1 MSLAD
6 NIKFLRAREG
16 WTQEELANRLGKS
29 QAAIQ
34 KIETGE
40 ITRPRYLQQLAELFG
55 VSPEVL
61 EYQNLFHLN
70 TPQTFNNSSVT
81 NNNFRGINGPVS
93 VGIHHSPG
101 PSQGAPPQNGEVPPQ
116 LGAGNLVEA
125 NVKLVVKSM
134 ARLDYGLAYITA
146 RGPSGEEFFASV
158 DTGFSGGAGLLDAL
172 VRSLGMGEVICLG
185 GLVEIQDGRVM
196 RASFARLA

>member
-40 ITRPRYLQQLAELFG
+40 ITRPRYLRQLAELFG

-70 TPQTFNNSSVT
+70 TPQTFNNS
-81 NNNFRGINGPVS
+81 
-93 VGIHHSPG
+93 
-101 PSQGAPPQNGEVPPQ
+101 
-116 LGAGNLVEA
+116 LVEA

-146 RGPSGEEFFASV
+146 RGPSGEDFFASV

-185 GLVEIQDGRVM
+185 GLVEIQDGRVI
-196 RASFARLA
+196 RASFARLASA